1 MSITME
7 FDGLQDLIKS
17 VEKIANEEEINEATK
32 KALKKIIPVAEVE
45 SKRNYP
51 RSDNPNK
58 SGRKGSRTGQHSV
71 DNIQSKIKKEKGKY
85 VAVIGWEK
93 GDTSPYFYNKFLEW
107 GTSKMPPRHMF
118 FNTYKKQKVQ
128 YDDIF
133 QEEFER
139 LLKELEEV

>member
-7 FDGLQDLIKS
+7 FEGLQDLIKA
-17 VEKIANEEEINEATK
+17 VEKVANEEEINAVTK
-32 KALKKIIPVAEVE
+32 KALKKIIPIAEGE
-45 SKRNYP
+45 SKKNYP

-58 SGRKGSRTGQHSV
+58 SGRKGSRTGQHSA
-71 DNIQSKIKKEKGKY
+71 DNIPSKIKKQNGKY
-85 VAVIGWEK
+85 VAIVGWEK

-107 GTSKMPPRHMF
+107 GTSNMDPRHMF
-118 FNTYKKQKVQ
+118 FNTYKKQKKQ

-133 QEEFER
+133 KNEFEK